1 MPTRALVHL
10 GANAF
15 IVGRNVEK
23 VERMAKDIATSRN
36 GARVIGIGS
45 IDVRNPASLQ
55 TAINKC
61 VSDLGAIDFVIAGA
75 AGNFIAPIRALS
87 TNAFKSVIDIDVL
100 GSYNT
105 AKLTLPHLIKSAAKS
120 KSQRRSGLCATGRI
134 IFVGASFP
142 MTGMAL
148 QTHASVAKA
157 GINALSGNIAIE
169 MGPLGVTS
177 NVVVPGGIEGTEGM
191 DRLSVADETESS
203 ISLIPLGK
211 LGTVKDIADATVYLF
226 SDAGSY
232 VNGDILTVDGGA
244 WRTSG
249 GMLGRAMKYPDF
261 FLSDED
267 VKAARKGAKA
277 KL

>member
-1 MPTRALVHL
+1 
-10 GANAF
+10 
-15 IVGRNVEK
+15 
-23 VERMAKDIATSRN
+23 
-36 GARVIGIGS
+36 
-45 IDVRNPASLQ
+45 
-55 TAINKC
+55 
-61 VSDLGAIDFVIAGA
+61 
-75 AGNFIAPIRALS
+75 
-87 TNAFKSVIDIDVL
+87 
-100 GSYNT
+100 
-105 AKLTLPHLIKSAAKS
+105 
-120 KSQRRSGLCATGRI
+120 
-134 IFVGASFP
+134 